1 MYTATN
7 LGNKPRQRLAHSDRS
22 FILILTL
29 LRMLLG
35 SIGMIVRRQRLKVR
49 AEDRSVVVDL
59 RDVGF
64 NRFGLSQPK

>member
-1 MYTATN
+1 
-7 LGNKPRQRLAHSDRS
+7 
-22 FILILTL
+22 
-29 LRMLLG
+29 
-35 SIGMIVRRQRLKVR
+35 MIVRRQRLKVR